1 MKREIDIKEISDGKL
16 YDLNDMVKADC
27 KDCVGCSA
35 CCKGMGNSIV
45 LDPLDVFRL
54 TKGLNCTFEALIQNQ
69 AELNVV
75 DGIVLPSIRMG
86 EKGEACGF
94 LDPQG
99 RCSIHSFRPG
109 ICRLFP
115 LGRIYTEEGIRYFLQ
130 IYECAKKNRTKVK
143 VRSFMDNPDGK
154 RYDKFIADWHDF
166 LKKAENE
173 MEKRNDPNF
182 TRELSMNVLK
192 MFYLTPYEKEQDFYD
207 QFGKRLEAITF
218 L

>member
-1 MKREIDIKEISDGKL
+1 MKREIDIKEVSDGKL

-27 KDCVGCSA
+27 KDCEGCSA

>member
-27 KDCVGCSA
+27 KNCEGCSA
-35 CCKGMGNSIV
+35 CCRGMGNSIV

-54 TKGLNCTFEALIQNQ
+54 TKGLNCTFEALLQNQ

-86 EKGEACGF
+86 EEGEVCGF
-94 LDPQG
+94 LDAQG

-173 MEKRNDPNF
+173 MEKQNDPNF
-182 TRELSMNVLK
+182 TRQLSMNVLK